1 MIKKFITD
9 DKRVGYDE
17 FNQLML
23 ATRDGDNTS
32 YHMISD
38 LRRQKCALCL
48 RGWEATGESLADQT
62 HWRLTDAYVHQTC
75 LMRHIGFVERS
86 EIYDAVCGA
95 RLRFGGLV
103 PIENRYWPKAYPES
117 TRPWYETKLL
127 DYPVLLTVGH
137 RKNVIEITVEGDW
150 LPSEALRE
158 AFEKADVTKEFAPKI
173 VLIHAWGNEKMR
185 EYLTTIAKV
194 LKEKGADGG

>member
-9 DKRVGYDE
+9 DKRVGYDK

-38 LRRQKCALCL
+38 LRRQKCELCL

-62 HWRLTDAYVHQTC
+62 RWRLTDAYVHETC

-86 EIYDAVCGA
+86 EIHGAICGA
-95 RLRFGGLV
+95 GLRF
-103 PIENRYWPKAYPES
+103 E
-117 TRPWYETKLL
+117 
-127 DYPVLLTVGH
+127 
-137 RKNVIEITVEGDW
+137 
-150 LPSEALRE
+150 
-158 AFEKADVTKEFAPKI
+158 FERI
-173 VLIHAWGNEKMR
+173 
-185 EYLTTIAKV
+185 
-194 LKEKGADGG
+194 ADGSNDRCGRILPPECVAQFFRPLSSCRFHFSAFNLSANRINASLDGSPSTSKA